1 MSESVIDFRVD
12 DQEIVKVDAIGT
24 GAFIAMP
31 HKEIGVLL
39 DLEGM
44 TNRPPSLEGVSD
56 TLREPV
62 GSVHNGCLHCPP
74 KPGTLPLDYPVHPG
88 FGLLNLTC
96 DDETPEWFG
105 QFMDWGYWV
114 REDGSR
120 AVSPNSRIL
129 GWRATMRDD
138 MRWETPD
145 ERLVLGDIEEA
156 VAEDPDHDWRLRIEG
171 PMVGVV
177 YQRHGRGRWVAVER
191 LKGFA

>member
-1 MSESVIDFRVD
+1 MERLTKRRCSDERHTQRAGWLGSQRVPALSAQAWD
-12 DQEIVKVDAIGT
+12 SA
-24 GAFIAMP
+24 ARLP
-31 HKEIGVLL
+31 
-39 DLEGM
+39 
-44 TNRPPSLEGVSD
+44 
-56 TLREPV
+56 
-62 GSVHNGCLHCPP
+62 GSSG
-74 KPGTLPLDYPVHPG
+74 G

-177 YQRHGRGRWVAVER
+177 SQRHGRGQWVAIER
-191 LKGFA
+191 LDGFA